1 MADCRAPVAVFDSG
15 LGGISVLRELVRTL
29 PMENYLYFGDSLH
42 APYGTKTPEEV
53 TQLSL
58 QAAQKLLA
66 QGAKALVVACNTATS
81 AAIRTLR
88 KTYPALAIVGTEPA
102 IKPAAERHPGGRI
115 LMLATAMTV
124 QEEKFQRLKAQ
135 YDEQAQIIPI
145 ACSGLMEYV
154 EQGILRGPEVEG
166 YLLDKLEPYLKV
178 PIDAV
183 VLGCTHYPFLR
194 GAIRRIVGRRPEIID
209 GSFGIAKQPAQTSGR
224 AAASEPRTGRG
235 QRFVSE
241 LAGRAGDAGADAGAF
256 LLRGRDAVTR
266 RKFKKQNIS
275 RWKEKQSFRRLTIFL
290 HTNIAL

>member
-1 MADCRAPVAVFDSG
+1 MPDCRAPVAVFDSG

-29 PMENYLYFGDSLH
+29 PRENYLYFGDSLH
-42 APYGTKTPEEV
+42 APYGTKTPQEV
-53 TQLSL
+53 ISLSL
-58 QAAQKLLA
+58 QAADRLLS

-88 KTYPALAIVGTEPA
+88 KTYPELAIVGTEPA
-102 IKPAAERHPGGRI
+102 IKPAVERHPGGRI

-154 EQGILRGPEVEG
+154 EQGILRGAEVEG

-183 VLGCTHYPFLR
+183 VLGCTHYPFLS

-209 GSFGIAKQPAQTSGR
+209 GSIGIARQL
-224 AAASEPRTGRG
+224 E
-235 QRFVSE
+235 
-241 LAGRAGDAGADAGAF
+241 
-256 LLRGRDAVTR
+256 
-266 RKFKKQNIS
+266 
-275 RWKEKQSFRRLTIFL
+275 RRLEEQGLLNPGDVSGKVEFQNSLDEPEIL
-290 HTNIAL
+290 GLMQALFHYEDEAP

>member
-1 MADCRAPVAVFDSG
+1 MLDCRAPVAVFDSG

-29 PMENYLYFGDSLH
+29 PRENYLYFGDSLH
-42 APYGTKTPEEV
+42 APYGTKTPQEV
-53 TQLSL
+53 ITLSL
-58 QAAQKLLA
+58 QAADRLLS

-88 KTYPALAIVGTEPA
+88 KTYPELAIVGTEPA
-102 IKPAAERHPGGRI
+102 IKPAVERHPGGRI

-135 YDEQAQIIPI
+135 YDDQAQIIPI

-154 EQGILRGPEVEG
+154 EQGILRGAEVEG

-209 GSFGIAKQPAQTSGR
+209 GSIGIARQL
-224 AAASEPRTGRG
+224 E
-235 QRFVSE
+235 
-241 LAGRAGDAGADAGAF
+241 
-256 LLRGRDAVTR
+256 
-266 RKFKKQNIS
+266 
-275 RWKEKQSFRRLTIFL
+275 RRLEEQGLLNPGDVSGKVEFQNSLDEPEIL
-290 HTNIAL
+290 GLMQALFHYEDEAP

>member
-1 MADCRAPVAVFDSG
+1 MPDCRAPVAVFDSG

-29 PMENYLYFGDSLH
+29 PRENYLYFGDSLH
-42 APYGTKTPEEV
+42 APYGTKTPQEV
-53 TQLSL
+53 ISLSL
-58 QAAQKLLA
+58 QAADRLLA

-88 KTYPALAIVGTEPA
+88 KTYPELAIVGTEPA
-102 IKPAAERHPGGRI
+102 IKPAVERHPGGRI

-135 YDEQAQIIPI
+135 YDDQAQIIPI

-154 EQGILRGPEVEG
+154 EQGILRGAEVEG

-209 GSFGIAKQPAQTSGR
+209 GSIGIARQL
-224 AAASEPRTGRG
+224 E
-235 QRFVSE
+235 
-241 LAGRAGDAGADAGAF
+241 
-256 LLRGRDAVTR
+256 
-266 RKFKKQNIS
+266 
-275 RWKEKQSFRRLTIFL
+275 RRLEEQGLLNPGDVSGKVEFQNSLDEPEIL
-290 HTNIAL
+290 GLMQALFHYEDEAP

>member
-1 MADCRAPVAVFDSG
+1 MPDCRAPVAVFDSG

-29 PMENYLYFGDSLH
+29 PRENYLYFGDSLH
-42 APYGTKTPEEV
+42 APYGTKTPQEV
-53 TQLSL
+53 ISLSL
-58 QAAQKLLA
+58 QAADRLLA

-88 KTYPALAIVGTEPA
+88 KTYPELAIVGTEPA
-102 IKPAAERHPGGRI
+102 IKPAVERHPGGRI

-124 QEEKFQRLKAQ
+124 QKEKFQRLKAQ
-135 YDEQAQIIPI
+135 YDDQAQIIPI

-154 EQGILRGPEVEG
+154 EQGILRGAEVEG

-209 GSFGIAKQPAQTSGR
+209 GSIGIARQL
-224 AAASEPRTGRG
+224 E
-235 QRFVSE
+235 
-241 LAGRAGDAGADAGAF
+241 
-256 LLRGRDAVTR
+256 
-266 RKFKKQNIS
+266 
-275 RWKEKQSFRRLTIFL
+275 RRLEEQGLLNPGDVSGKVEFQNSLDEPEIL
-290 HTNIAL
+290 GLMQALFHYEDEAP

>member
-1 MADCRAPVAVFDSG
+1 MPDCRAPVAVFDSG

-29 PMENYLYFGDSLH
+29 PRENYLYFGDSLH
-42 APYGTKTPEEV
+42 APYGTKTPQEV
-53 TQLSL
+53 ISLSL
-58 QAAQKLLA
+58 QAADRLLA

-88 KTYPALAIVGTEPA
+88 KTYPELAIVGTEPA
-102 IKPAAERHPGGRI
+102 IKPAVERHPGGRI

-135 YDEQAQIIPI
+135 YDDQAQIIPI

-154 EQGILRGPEVEG
+154 EQGVLRGAEVEG

-209 GSFGIAKQPAQTSGR
+209 GSIGIARQL
-224 AAASEPRTGRG
+224 E
-235 QRFVSE
+235 
-241 LAGRAGDAGADAGAF
+241 
-256 LLRGRDAVTR
+256 
-266 RKFKKQNIS
+266 
-275 RWKEKQSFRRLTIFL
+275 RRLEEQGLLNPGDVSGKVEFQNSLDEPEIL
-290 HTNIAL
+290 GLMQALFHYEDEAP

>member
-1 MADCRAPVAVFDSG
+1 MPDCRAPVAVFDSG

-29 PMENYLYFGDSLH
+29 PRENYLYFGDSLH
-42 APYGTKTPEEV
+42 APYGTKTPQEV
-53 TQLSL
+53 VDLSL
-58 QAAQKLLA
+58 QAADRLLS

-88 KTYPALAIVGTEPA
+88 KTYPELAIVGTEPA
-102 IKPAAERHPGGRI
+102 IKPAVERHPGGRV

-135 YDEQAQIIPI
+135 YDDQAQIIPI

-154 EQGILRGPEVEG
+154 EQGVLRGAEVEG

-209 GSFGIAKQPAQTSGR
+209 GSIGIARQL
-224 AAASEPRTGRG
+224 E
-235 QRFVSE
+235 
-241 LAGRAGDAGADAGAF
+241 
-256 LLRGRDAVTR
+256 
-266 RKFKKQNIS
+266 
-275 RWKEKQSFRRLTIFL
+275 RRLEEQGLLNPGDVSGKVEFQNSLDEPEIL
-290 HTNIAL
+290 GLMQALFHYEDEAP

>member
-1 MADCRAPVAVFDSG
+1 MPDCRAPVAVFDSG

-29 PMENYLYFGDSLH
+29 PRENYLYFGDSLH
-42 APYGTKTPEEV
+42 APYGTKTPQEV
-53 TQLSL
+53 ITLSL
-58 QAAQKLLA
+58 QAADRLLA

-88 KTYPALAIVGTEPA
+88 KTYPELAIVGTEPA
-102 IKPAAERHPGGRI
+102 IKPAVERHPGGRI

-154 EQGILRGPEVEG
+154 EQGILRGAEVEG

-183 VLGCTHYPFLR
+183 VLGCTHYPFLS

-209 GSFGIAKQPAQTSGR
+209 GSIGIARQL
-224 AAASEPRTGRG
+224 E
-235 QRFVSE
+235 
-241 LAGRAGDAGADAGAF
+241 
-256 LLRGRDAVTR
+256 
-266 RKFKKQNIS
+266 
-275 RWKEKQSFRRLTIFL
+275 RRLEEQGLLNPGDVSGKVEFQNSL
-290 HTNIAL
+290 DEPEMLGLMQALFHYEDEAP

>member
-1 MADCRAPVAVFDSG
+1 MPDCRAPVAVFDSG

-29 PMENYLYFGDSLH
+29 PRENYLYFGDSLH
-42 APYGTKTPEEV
+42 APYGTKTPQEV
-53 TQLSL
+53 ITLSL
-58 QAAQKLLA
+58 QAADRLLS
-66 QGAKALVVACNTATS
+66 QGTKALVVACNTATS

-88 KTYPALAIVGTEPA
+88 KTYPELAIVGTEPA
-102 IKPAAERHPGGRI
+102 IKPAVERHPGGRI

-135 YDEQAQIIPI
+135 YDDQAQIIPI

-154 EQGILRGPEVEG
+154 EQGVLRGAEVEG

-209 GSFGIAKQPAQTSGR
+209 GSIGIARQL
-224 AAASEPRTGRG
+224 E
-235 QRFVSE
+235 
-241 LAGRAGDAGADAGAF
+241 
-256 LLRGRDAVTR
+256 
-266 RKFKKQNIS
+266 
-275 RWKEKQSFRRLTIFL
+275 RRLEEQGLLNPGDVSGKVEFQNSLNEPEIL
-290 HTNIAL
+290 GLMQALFHYEDEAP

>member
-1 MADCRAPVAVFDSG
+1 MPDCRAPVAVFDSG

-29 PMENYLYFGDSLH
+29 PRENYLYFGDSLH
-42 APYGTKTPEEV
+42 APYGTKTPQEV
-53 TQLSL
+53 ITLSL
-58 QAAQKLLA
+58 QAADRLLS

-88 KTYPALAIVGTEPA
+88 KTYPELAIVGTEPA
-102 IKPAAERHPGGRI
+102 IKPAVERHPGGRI

-124 QEEKFQRLKAQ
+124 QEEKFQHLKAQ
-135 YDEQAQIIPI
+135 YDDQAQIIPI

-154 EQGILRGPEVEG
+154 EQGVLRGAEVEG

-209 GSFGIAKQPAQTSGR
+209 GSIGIARQL
-224 AAASEPRTGRG
+224 E
-235 QRFVSE
+235 
-241 LAGRAGDAGADAGAF
+241 
-256 LLRGRDAVTR
+256 
-266 RKFKKQNIS
+266 
-275 RWKEKQSFRRLTIFL
+275 RRLEEQGLLNPGDVSGKVEFQNSLDEPEIL
-290 HTNIAL
+290 GLMQALFHYEDEAP

>member
-81 AAIRTLR
+81 AAIR
-88 KTYPALAIVGTEPA
+88 
-102 IKPAAERHPGGRI
+102 
-115 LMLATAMTV
+115 MLATAMTV

-209 GSFGIAKQPAQTSGR
+209 GSFGIAKQLHRRLEEQQLLNPG
-224 AAASEPRTGRG
+224 P
-235 QRFVSE
+235 
-241 LAGRAGDAGADAGAF
+241 DAGSVSF
-256 LLRGRDAVTR
+256 
-266 RKFKKQNIS
+266 QNS
-275 RWKEKQSFRRLTIFL
+275 LDEPEMLELMQ
-290 HTNIAL
+290 ALFSYEDETP

>member
-1 MADCRAPVAVFDSG
+1 MPDCRAPVAVFDSG

-29 PMENYLYFGDSLH
+29 PRENYLYFGDSLH
-42 APYGTKTPEEV
+42 APYGTKTTQEV
-53 TQLSL
+53 VDLSL
-58 QAAQKLLA
+58 QAADRLLA

-88 KTYPALAIVGTEPA
+88 KTYPELAIVGTEPA
-102 IKPAAERHPGGRI
+102 IKPAVERHPGGRI

-154 EQGILRGPEVEG
+154 EQGILRGAEVEG

-183 VLGCTHYPFLR
+183 VLGCTHYPFLT
-194 GAIRRIVGRRPEIID
+194 GAIRRIVGPGPEIMD
-209 GSFGIAKQPAQTSGR
+209 GSHGVAMQLERKLAQSGMLRQCGEPGTAVFENSLDEPEILALSR
-224 AAASEPRTGRG
+224 ALFRY
-235 QRFVSE
+235 
-241 LAGRAGDAGADAGAF
+241 
-256 LLRGRDAVTR
+256 RD
-266 RKFKKQNIS
+266 
-275 RWKEKQSFRRLTIFL
+275 E
-290 HTNIAL
+290 

>member
-1 MADCRAPVAVFDSG
+1 MPDCRAPVAVFDSG

-29 PMENYLYFGDSLH
+29 PRENYLYFGDSLH
-42 APYGTKTPEEV
+42 APYGTKTPQEV
-53 TQLSL
+53 ISLSL
-58 QAAQKLLA
+58 QAADRLLA

-88 KTYPALAIVGTEPA
+88 KTYPELAIVGTEPA
-102 IKPAAERHPGGRI
+102 IKPAVERHPGGRI

-124 QEEKFQRLKAQ
+124 QEEKFQHLKAQ
-135 YDEQAQIIPI
+135 YDDQAQIIPI

-154 EQGILRGPEVEG
+154 EQGVLRGAEVEG

-209 GSFGIAKQPAQTSGR
+209 GSIGIAR
-224 AAASEPRTGRG
+224 
-235 QRFVSE
+235 QRE
-241 LAGRAGDAGADAGAF
+241 
-256 LLRGRDAVTR
+256 
-266 RKFKKQNIS
+266 
-275 RWKEKQSFRRLTIFL
+275 RRLEEQGLLNPGDVSGKVEFQNSLDEPEIL
-290 HTNIAL
+290 GLMQALFHYEDEAP

>member
-1 MADCRAPVAVFDSG
+1 MPDCRAPVAVFDSG

-29 PMENYLYFGDSLH
+29 PRENYLYFGDSLH
-42 APYGTKTPEEV
+42 APYGTKTPQEV
-53 TQLSL
+53 VDLSL
-58 QAAQKLLA
+58 QAADRLLS

-88 KTYPALAIVGTEPA
+88 KTYPELAIVGTEPA
-102 IKPAAERHPGGRI
+102 IKPAVERHPGGRI

-124 QEEKFQRLKAQ
+124 QEEKFQHLKAQ
-135 YDEQAQIIPI
+135 YDDQAQIIPI

-154 EQGILRGPEVEG
+154 EQGVLRGSEVEG

-209 GSFGIAKQPAQTSGR
+209 GSIGIARQL
-224 AAASEPRTGRG
+224 E
-235 QRFVSE
+235 
-241 LAGRAGDAGADAGAF
+241 
-256 LLRGRDAVTR
+256 
-266 RKFKKQNIS
+266 
-275 RWKEKQSFRRLTIFL
+275 RRLEEQGLLNPGDVSGKVEFQNSLDEPEIL
-290 HTNIAL
+290 GLMQALFHYEDEAP

>member
-1 MADCRAPVAVFDSG
+1 MPDCRAPVAVFDSG

-29 PMENYLYFGDSLH
+29 PRENYLYFGDSLH
-42 APYGTKTPEEV
+42 APYGTKTPQEV
-53 TQLSL
+53 VDLSL
-58 QAAQKLLA
+58 QAADRLLS

-88 KTYPALAIVGTEPA
+88 KTYPELAIVGTEPA
-102 IKPAAERHPGGRI
+102 IKPAVERPGGRI

-135 YDEQAQIIPI
+135 YDDQAQIIPI

-154 EQGILRGPEVEG
+154 EQGILRGAEVEG

-209 GSFGIAKQPAQTSGR
+209 GSIGIARQL
-224 AAASEPRTGRG
+224 E
-235 QRFVSE
+235 
-241 LAGRAGDAGADAGAF
+241 
-256 LLRGRDAVTR
+256 
-266 RKFKKQNIS
+266 
-275 RWKEKQSFRRLTIFL
+275 RRLEEQGLLNPGDVSGKVEFQNSLDEPEIL
-290 HTNIAL
+290 GLMQALFHYEDEAP

>member
-1 MADCRAPVAVFDSG
+1 MPDCRAPVAVFDSG

-29 PMENYLYFGDSLH
+29 PRENYLYFGDSLH
-42 APYGTKTPEEV
+42 APYGTKTPQEV
-53 TQLSL
+53 ISLSL
-58 QAAQKLLA
+58 QAADRLLA

-88 KTYPALAIVGTEPA
+88 KTYPELAIVGTEPA
-102 IKPAAERHPGGRI
+102 IKPAVERHPGGRI

-154 EQGILRGPEVEG
+154 EQGILRGAEVEG

-183 VLGCTHYPFLR
+183 VLGCTHYPFLS

-209 GSFGIAKQPAQTSGR
+209 GSIGIARQL
-224 AAASEPRTGRG
+224 E
-235 QRFVSE
+235 
-241 LAGRAGDAGADAGAF
+241 
-256 LLRGRDAVTR
+256 
-266 RKFKKQNIS
+266 
-275 RWKEKQSFRRLTIFL
+275 RRLEEQGLLNTDDVPGTVEFQNSL
-290 HTNIAL
+290 DEPEMLGLMQALFHYEDEAV

>member
-1 MADCRAPVAVFDSG
+1 MPDCRAPVAVFDSG

-29 PMENYLYFGDSLH
+29 PRENYLYFGDSLH
-42 APYGTKTPEEV
+42 APYGTKTPQEV
-53 TQLSL
+53 ITLSL
-58 QAAQKLLA
+58 QAADRLLS

-88 KTYPALAIVGTEPA
+88 KTYPELAIVGTEPA
-102 IKPAAERHPGGRI
+102 IKPAVERHPGGRI

-124 QEEKFQRLKAQ
+124 QEEKFQHLKAQ
-135 YDEQAQIIPI
+135 YDDQAQIIPI

-154 EQGILRGPEVEG
+154 EQGVLRGSEVEG

-209 GSFGIAKQPAQTSGR
+209 GSIGIARQL
-224 AAASEPRTGRG
+224 E
-235 QRFVSE
+235 
-241 LAGRAGDAGADAGAF
+241 
-256 LLRGRDAVTR
+256 
-266 RKFKKQNIS
+266 
-275 RWKEKQSFRRLTIFL
+275 RRLEEQGLLNPGDVSGKVEFQNSLDEPEIL
-290 HTNIAL
+290 GLMQALFHYEDEAP

>member
-1 MADCRAPVAVFDSG
+1 MPDCRAPVAVFDSG

-29 PMENYLYFGDSLH
+29 PRENYLYFGDSLH
-42 APYGTKTPEEV
+42 APYGTKTPQEV
-53 TQLSL
+53 ITLSL
-58 QAAQKLLA
+58 QAADRLLA

-88 KTYPALAIVGTEPA
+88 KTYPELAIVGTEPA
-102 IKPAAERHPGGRI
+102 IKPAVERHPGGRI

-154 EQGILRGPEVEG
+154 EQGILRGAEVEG

-183 VLGCTHYPFLR
+183 VLGCTHYPFLS

-209 GSFGIAKQPAQTSGR
+209 GSIGIARQL
-224 AAASEPRTGRG
+224 E
-235 QRFVSE
+235 
-241 LAGRAGDAGADAGAF
+241 
-256 LLRGRDAVTR
+256 
-266 RKFKKQNIS
+266 
-275 RWKEKQSFRRLTIFL
+275 RRLEEQGLLNTDDVPGTVEFQNSLDEPEIL
-290 HTNIAL
+290 GLMQALFRYEDEAV

>member
-1 MADCRAPVAVFDSG
+1 MPDCRAPVAVFDSG

-29 PMENYLYFGDSLH
+29 PQENYLYFGDSLH
-42 APYGTKTPEEV
+42 APYGTKTPQEV
-53 TQLSL
+53 VDLSL
-58 QAAQKLLA
+58 QAADRLLA

-88 KTYPALAIVGTEPA
+88 KTYPELAIVGTEPA
-102 IKPAAERHPGGRI
+102 IKPAVERHPGGRI

-135 YDEQAQIIPI
+135 YDDQAQIIPI

-154 EQGILRGPEVEG
+154 EQGVLRGAEVEG

-209 GSFGIAKQPAQTSGR
+209 GSIGIARQL
-224 AAASEPRTGRG
+224 E
-235 QRFVSE
+235 
-241 LAGRAGDAGADAGAF
+241 
-256 LLRGRDAVTR
+256 
-266 RKFKKQNIS
+266 
-275 RWKEKQSFRRLTIFL
+275 RRLEEQGLLNPGDVSGKVEFQNSLDEPEIL
-290 HTNIAL
+290 GLMQALFHYEDEAP

>member
-1 MADCRAPVAVFDSG
+1 MPDCRAPVAVFDSG

-29 PMENYLYFGDSLH
+29 PRENYLYFGDSLH
-42 APYGTKTPEEV
+42 APYGTKTPQEV
-53 TQLSL
+53 VDLSL
-58 QAAQKLLA
+58 QAADRLLS

-88 KTYPALAIVGTEPA
+88 KTYPELAIVGTEPA
-102 IKPAAERHPGGRI
+102 IKPAVERHPGGRV

-135 YDEQAQIIPI
+135 YDDQAQIIPI

-154 EQGILRGPEVEG
+154 EQGILRGAEVEG

-209 GSFGIAKQPAQTSGR
+209 GSIGIARQL
-224 AAASEPRTGRG
+224 E
-235 QRFVSE
+235 
-241 LAGRAGDAGADAGAF
+241 
-256 LLRGRDAVTR
+256 
-266 RKFKKQNIS
+266 
-275 RWKEKQSFRRLTIFL
+275 RRLEEQGLLNPGDVSGKVEFQNSLDEPEIL
-290 HTNIAL
+290 GLMQALFHYEDEAP

>member
-166 YLLDKLEPYLKV
+166 YLARQARTV
-178 PIDAV
+178 PEGAHRRGRPRLHALSVFARGNPPHRRQTPRD
-183 VLGCTHYPFLR
+183 HRRQLR
-194 GAIRRIVGRRPEIID
+194 HCKA
-209 GSFGIAKQPAQTSGR
+209 AAQTSGR
-224 AAASEPRTGRG
+224 AAAAEPRTGRG

-256 LLRGRDAVTR
+256 LL
-266 RKFKKQNIS
+266 
-275 RWKEKQSFRRLTIFL
+275 
-290 HTNIAL
+290 

>member
-1 MADCRAPVAVFDSG
+1 MPDCRAPVAVFDSG

-29 PMENYLYFGDSLH
+29 PRENYLYFGDSLH
-42 APYGTKTPEEV
+42 APYGTKTPQEV
-53 TQLSL
+53 ISLSL
-58 QAAQKLLA
+58 QAADRLLA

-88 KTYPALAIVGTEPA
+88 KTYPELAIVGTEPA
-102 IKPAAERHPGGRI
+102 IKPAVERHPGGRI

-124 QEEKFQRLKAQ
+124 QEEKFQHLKAQ
-135 YDEQAQIIPI
+135 YDDQAQIIPI

-154 EQGILRGPEVEG
+154 EQGILRGAEVEG

-209 GSFGIAKQPAQTSGR
+209 GSIGIARQL
-224 AAASEPRTGRG
+224 E
-235 QRFVSE
+235 
-241 LAGRAGDAGADAGAF
+241 
-256 LLRGRDAVTR
+256 
-266 RKFKKQNIS
+266 
-275 RWKEKQSFRRLTIFL
+275 RRLEEQGLLNPGDVSGKVEFQNSLDEPEIL
-290 HTNIAL
+290 GLMQALFHYEDEAP

>member
-1 MADCRAPVAVFDSG
+1 MPDCRAPVAVFDSG

-29 PMENYLYFGDSLH
+29 PRENYLYFGDSLH
-42 APYGTKTPEEV
+42 APYGTKTPQEV
-53 TQLSL
+53 ITLSL
-58 QAAQKLLA
+58 QAADRLLA

-88 KTYPALAIVGTEPA
+88 KTYPELAIVGTEPA
-102 IKPAAERHPGGRI
+102 IKPAVERHPGGRI

-124 QEEKFQRLKAQ
+124 QKEKFQRLKAQ
-135 YDEQAQIIPI
+135 YDDQAQIIPI

-154 EQGILRGPEVEG
+154 EQGILRGAEVEG

-209 GSFGIAKQPAQTSGR
+209 GSIGIARQL
-224 AAASEPRTGRG
+224 E
-235 QRFVSE
+235 
-241 LAGRAGDAGADAGAF
+241 
-256 LLRGRDAVTR
+256 
-266 RKFKKQNIS
+266 
-275 RWKEKQSFRRLTIFL
+275 RRLEEQGLLNPGDVSGKVEFQNSLDEPEIL
-290 HTNIAL
+290 GLMQALFHYEDEAP

>member
-1 MADCRAPVAVFDSG
+1 MPDCRAPVAVFDSG

-29 PMENYLYFGDSLH
+29 PRENYLYFGDSLH
-42 APYGTKTPEEV
+42 APYGTKTPQEV
-53 TQLSL
+53 ISLSL
-58 QAAQKLLA
+58 QAADRLLS

-88 KTYPALAIVGTEPA
+88 KTYPELAIVGTEPA
-102 IKPAAERHPGGRI
+102 IKPAIERHPGGRI

-135 YDEQAQIIPI
+135 YDDQAQIIPI

-154 EQGILRGPEVEG
+154 EQGILRGAEVEG

-209 GSFGIAKQPAQTSGR
+209 GSIGIARQL
-224 AAASEPRTGRG
+224 E
-235 QRFVSE
+235 
-241 LAGRAGDAGADAGAF
+241 
-256 LLRGRDAVTR
+256 
-266 RKFKKQNIS
+266 
-275 RWKEKQSFRRLTIFL
+275 RRLEEQGLLNPGDVSGKVEFQNSLDEPEIL
-290 HTNIAL
+290 GLMQALFHYEDEAP